1 LFLAAARDRPAS
13 HIQWHLVELI
23 VLILVVVVVLLV
35 LARGGRYLGQLIVN
49 GIIGVVLLLLTNLV
63 LADEIPLNVL
73 TVLICAIGGVI
84 GWLIILVLH
93 LLGVAFYVPA

>member
-1 LFLAAARDRPAS
+1 LLAATRNRRDS
-13 HIQWHLVELI
+13 HIQWRLVELV

-35 LARGGRYLGQLIVN
+35 LTRGGRYLGQLIAN
-49 GIIGVVLLLLTNLV
+49 GIIGVVLLFLTNLV
-63 LADEIPLNVL
+63 LADEIPINLL

>member
-1 LFLAAARDRPAS
+1 M
-13 HIQWHLVELI
+13 ELI
-23 VLILVVVVVLLV
+23 VLILVVLAVLLV
-35 LARGGRYLGQLIVN
+35 LARGGRYLGQLIIN
-49 GIIGVVLLLLTNLV
+49 GIIGVVLLFLTNLV
-63 LADEIPLNVL
+63 LADDIPINVL